1 AEYWHILV
9 VAPDEDG
16 QMRVAHHRMVS
27 SGALDAALVHTG
39 DFVEAAAIARRLGG
53 EVVLAHNHPSGVPT
67 PSPEDVDVTAAAAKV
82 FQRLGARF
90 GGHFVMNHETATII
104 ESDFARREIRVP
116 ADPDSFDWHLHD
128 PRKVVYRPSHVVEY
142 LRGFPVDEG
151 RVDILVLNRQNQVI
165 AFEAR
170 PIAQLDTIAE
180 WLPTLQREAAAA
192 SVVIGTYGDAAY
204 RRAVRAAN
212 QISGIGIT
220 DVIDIPSGSSAV
232 TEALLQRSVADTP
245 PAMVTIFEEGGRY
258 EPGSEGDAPV
268 VPGRTGERPG
278 VRAGR
283 FARRV
288 REGVP
293 GAEAEGGRAGEG
305 EGEVGPAVAR
315 GRLAAEEVRQLRAA
329 AANAPIVRIRGD
341 ELGTFAF
348 NPVDIQH
355 ARDRARDYLRT
366 HVVGT
371 SVVNEATGDTIH
383 FNLGGIK
390 KTLSHA
396 AN

>member
-1 AEYWHILV
+1 
-9 VAPDEDG
+9 
-16 QMRVAHHRMVS
+16 
-27 SGALDAALVHTG
+27 
-39 DFVEAAAIARRLGG
+39 
-53 EVVLAHNHPSGVPT
+53 
-67 PSPEDVDVTAAAAKV
+67 
-82 FQRLGARF
+82 
-90 GGHFVMNHETATII
+90 
-104 ESDFARREIRVP
+104 
-116 ADPDSFDWHLHD
+116 
-128 PRKVVYRPSHVVEY
+128 
-142 LRGFPVDEG
+142 
-151 RVDILVLNRQNQVI
+151 
-165 AFEAR
+165 
-170 PIAQLDTIAE
+170 
-180 WLPTLQREAAAA
+180 
-192 SVVIGTYGDAAY
+192 VIGTYGDAAY

-232 TEALLQRSVADTP
+232 AEALLQKSVADTP
-245 PAMVTIFEEGGRY
+245 PAMVTVSEEGGRY
-258 EPGSEGDAPV
+258 EPGSAGDAPV

-293 GAEAEGGRAGEG
+293 GTEAEGGRAGEG
-305 EGEVGPAVAR
+305 EGSEGAVEPAVAR

-341 ELGTFAF
+341 EFGTFAF

-396 AN
+396 ANADHVRSLIALPELMRNAVHVKREPNRNPAQAQMVPWVHTYAARLQIDDRVVTVRLTVKEARDGRRFYDHELLERLEPGGRIRTSSLDKPEDALTQPPGSIRTVQPSEGE